1 MNSDANYT
9 IPVGLNSMITSNG
22 IQWGQLSAGTVIAI
36 LPTIFM
42 FAFCQKYIAGGLTAG
57 AVKG

>member
-1 MNSDANYT
+1 
-9 IPVGLNSMITSNG
+9 MINKNG
-22 IQWGQLSAGTVIAI
+22 VQWDVLSAGTVIAI
-36 LPTIFM
+36 LPTIAM